1 MNIQDIIP
9 AVGYPPASVLLAWDP
24 ATNRD
29 VGWLTLAC
37 EVEGDVVGRLQYRLC
52 TLNELADAETG
63 VEGIREVVSKG
74 GGGEQNSL
82 CVPEVNNDVTKGGKK
97 ILQVKGVQN
106 LKEKQVKQQRESQM
120 QYTAPYIPNNM
131 SQGLSTTRQ
140 VISNPTFSGHLQNM
154 YKQDLEIKKV
164 ICAHCGDAV
173 VSIRKHR
180 MDCSSSTEVC
190 NMCGGKYRNKKLL
203 QNHIYLVHR
212 KAGYKPK
219 VVCAKCDVALAN
231 KVSLER
237 HMVSKHGEKWQIK
250 CRRCKVI
257 VRVKANLVLHNLSCL
272 IYFSTIQ
279 QQVCKVC
286 SKTFT
291 RYNLL
296 KHQKSVHKF
305 TPVPVQCK
313 ICGCKVSSAI
323 HEKHEE
329 LCAKEL

>member
-1 MNIQDIIP
+1 MNIQNMMQ
-9 AVGYPPASVLLAWDP
+9 AAGYPPASVLLAWDP
-24 ATNRD
+24 ITNRD

-37 EVEGDVVGRLQYRLC
+37 EVKSVVVGRLQYRLC
-52 TLNELADAETG
+52 TRNKLADAG
-63 VEGIREVVSKG
+63 VGRSNLLEGIREVISKD

-82 CVPEVNNDVTKGGKK
+82 SVPEVNNDVTKGRKK
-97 ILQVKGVQN
+97 IFQVTGVQN
-106 LKEKQVKQQRESQM
+106 LKEKQVKQQHEGQV
-120 QYTAPYIPNNM
+120 QYTPPYIPNYM
-131 SQGLSTTRQ
+131 SKGLCL
-140 VISNPTFSGHLQNM
+140 IPTFSGHLQNM
-154 YKQDLEIKKV
+154 YHQNSEIKKV

-173 VSIRKHR
+173 VSLRKHR

-203 QNHIYLVHR
+203 QNHIYLVHQ
-212 KAGYKPK
+212 KPGDKPK

-237 HMVSKHGEKWQIK
+237 HMVSKHGEKWQRK

-257 VRVKANLVLHNLSCL
+257 VRVRANLVLHNLSCQT
-272 IYFSTIQ
+272 YFSTIQ

-286 SKTFT
+286 SKTVK
-291 RYNLL
+291 RYNFL
-296 KHQKSVHKF
+296 KHQKVVHKV
-305 TPVPVQCK
+305 TPIPIQCK
-313 ICGCKVSSAI
+313 NCGCKVSSAI